1 MRVLAYQLLKV
12 RQEHRWRE
20 CRNSNG
26 DDKAPRQKHAQSHAC
41 SKHWTMGPERAMGD
55 QTSVRPPEEAEGS
68 PAPQRVRARI
78 KIGGKPEPTSQTARC
93 GDQCCLESQHQ
104 PNSDSEREAQDPD
117 ALVVAATRC
126 QAFGALVRPQSD
138 ALRQNL
144 PGGAISSAVEHLPYK
159 EIVTGSIPVSPIS
172 KIQSCTGMPRGSH
185 VHIGTPSAGL
195 CGLIVRTSDRAHDA
209 VGHC

>member
-1 MRVLAYQLLKV
+1 
-12 RQEHRWRE
+12 
-20 CRNSNG
+20 
-26 DDKAPRQKHAQSHAC
+26 
-41 SKHWTMGPERAMGD
+41 MGNQA
-55 QTSVRPPEEAEGS
+55 SVGPPEEAQDS
-68 PAPQRVRARI
+68 PPPQRVRAGI
-78 KIGGKPEPTSQTARC
+78 QVGGEPEPTSQTARC

-159 EIVTGSIPVSPIS
+159 EIVTGSIPVSPIPPKQPPALAFCS
-172 KIQSCTGMPRGSH
+172 EQG
-185 VHIGTPSAGL
+185 
-195 CGLIVRTSDRAHDA
+195 
-209 VGHC
+209 GHFS